1 MGHTLFCVLSLFLL
15 SALIHGNAEEPGSK
29 ATLTADK
36 TTIPVGGNV
45 TLSCSVDGSDDWT
58 FYFYRKMS
66 DSSQPQTMNNNG
78 PWSGTIG
85 PSEGGLYFCR
95 GGRGDPL
102 IFTSNSSELRIKKTA
117 ASASLTLHQTWN
129 QIFSGESIT
138 LTCNVQGGGGTEWTY
153 EWTPAKLNTRPT
165 HNEHVIDRATE
176 SDSGNYRCR
185 GKKDFSLTEWSN
197 VLTLTISADK
207 PKPTLT
213 ADKKT
218 IRAGES
224 VTLTC
229 SVDGSDGWKFYWYRR
244 LSDSSGH
251 ENMNNNGPWDRV
263 SVISEVGLHSCRG
276 GRGDP
281 LFITDFSNEV
291 RIEKIAASASLTL
304 QQNWNQIFSGESIT
318 LTCDI
323 QGGGGTE
330 WTYEW
335 TPAKL
340 NTPPTQNKHVIDRAT
355 ESDSGNY
362 WCRGKKDFSLTEWSN
377 VLTLTIS
384 ADKPKPTLTADKK
397 TIRAGER
404 VTLTCSVDGSDGW
417 KFYWYRRLSDS
428 SGHENMNNNGPW
440 DRVSVI
446 SEVGLYSCRGGRGDP
461 LFFTEFSNE
470 VRIEKIV
477 VSRRP
482 SWSPI
487 YSGEKITVT
496 CQIEGGTEW
505 TYEWTPAKLNTRP
518 THNEHVIDRATES
531 DSGNYRCRGKKDN
544 YFTEWSNVLTLTISA
559 DKPKPTLTADK
570 TTIQAGE
577 RVTLTCS
584 VDRWVGW
591 TFYWYRRLSD
601 SSGREDM
608 NNNGPWY
615 RVRVISEG
623 GLYSCRGGRGGRGG
637 RGDPLFFTKF
647 SNEVRI
653 EKIAAS
659 ASLTLQQNWNQI
671 FSGESITLTC
681 DIQGGGGT
689 EWTYEWTP
697 AKLNTPPTQNKH
709 VIDRATESD
718 SGNYRCRGKK
728 DNYFTEWSNVLTLT
742 ISADKPKPTLTADK
756 KTIRAGERVTLTC
769 SVDRWDGW
777 TFYWYRRLSDSSGR
791 EDMNNNG
798 PWDRVSV
805 ISEVGLYSCRGG
817 RGGRGDPL
825 FFTEFSNEVRIE
837 KIVVS
842 RRPSWSPIY
851 SGEKITVTCQIEG
864 GTEWTY
870 EWTPAK
876 LNTRPT
882 HNEHVIDRATES
894 DSGNYRCRGKKDN
907 YFTEWSNV
915 LTLTISA
922 DKPKPTLTADKT
934 TIQAGERVTLTC
946 SVDRWVGWTF
956 YWYRRLSD
964 SSGREDMNN
973 NGPWYR
979 VRVISEGGL
988 YSCRGGRGGRGGRG
1002 DPLFF
1007 TKFSNEVRIEKIVPT
1022 KVTVS
1027 RRPSWSHIYRGEKIT
1042 VTCQI
1047 EGGTEWTYEWT
1058 PAKLNTPP
1066 THNEH
1071 VIDRATESDSGNY
1084 WCRGKKDFSLTEWSN
1099 VLTLTISAK
1108 PKAHLRADS
1117 SDIPVGG
1124 SVTLTCSVKTS
1135 SGWKYFWYRGDKS
1148 SDPLITQ
1155 DAVSY
1160 SSDRISVSQEG
1171 LYWCRGG
1178 RGNPVYYT
1186 EYSDSVRINKNV
1198 PNKATVTLQH
1208 TWSQIF
1214 TDETITLTCEI
1225 TDRGDTEW
1233 EYEWRTPR
1241 SMKPPEQKEYEIRRV
1256 TSSHRGEYSCRARM
1270 KTAQQSSTDWSDVFT
1285 LTVSDKPQ
1293 PVLTV
1298 SPSWLSPGASV
1309 TLNCEVEHPSAGWRF
1324 YWYKTV
1330 PDLSDKY
1337 YRYYRYYRYELLP
1350 GRDNGTE
1357 QNSSI
1362 IHGQTHTAGY
1372 VCRAGRGDPVYYTHP
1387 SEPKF
1392 VWSGDVRPSASLTVN
1407 PDRVQHFT
1415 SDSVS
1420 LSCEGNS
1427 TEWTVRRFT
1436 DGGFLSHCYHWGTM
1450 TGSTC
1455 KISTSQS
1462 GTAVYWC
1469 ESGSGEF
1476 SNAVNI
1482 TVQHQFDIMLVSPVL
1497 PVTEGTSVTL
1507 GCKFKKEN
1515 VLSQVF
1521 FYKNDKL
1528 IQNDTRVELSIF
1540 AVSKSDEGVYKCKIK
1555 KNSQLWTSPQSWMS
1569 VKLVSAAESS
1579 SFPVPL
1585 IVGLVCGVLLIIL
1598 LLPLCCYRKIKDSR
1612 FLRSH
1617 STNQSSA
1624 TDHMINLSCQDR
1636 KHALPGDVCLYES
1649 IKDPEGTEYDDSR
1662 DVTYSSIELKNITN
1676 DDDTLMYTDV
1686 HFLNKGKA
1694 KKNKGT
1700 SSPAVADATI
1710 YSEVQPQITLGNNA
1724 EIK

>member
-1099 VLTLTISAK
+1099 VLTLTIS
-1108 PKAHLRADS
+1108 
-1117 SDIPVGG
+1117 
-1124 SVTLTCSVKTS
+1124 
-1135 SGWKYFWYRGDKS
+1135 
-1148 SDPLITQ
+1148 
-1155 DAVSY
+1155 
-1160 SSDRISVSQEG
+1160 
-1171 LYWCRGG
+1171 
-1178 RGNPVYYT
+1178 
-1186 EYSDSVRINKNV
+1186 
-1198 PNKATVTLQH
+1198 
-1208 TWSQIF
+1208 
-1214 TDETITLTCEI
+1214 
-1225 TDRGDTEW
+1225 
-1233 EYEWRTPR
+1233 
-1241 SMKPPEQKEYEIRRV
+1241 
-1256 TSSHRGEYSCRARM
+1256 
-1270 KTAQQSSTDWSDVFT
+1270 
-1285 LTVSDKPQ
+1285 DKPR
-1293 PVLTV
+1293 PVLTM

-1330 PDLSDKY
+1330 PDLSDK
-1337 YRYYRYYRYELLP
+1337 YYRYELLP

-1372 VCRAGRGDPVYYTHP
+1372 VCRAGRGDPVYYTDH

-1392 VWSGDVRPSASLTVN
+1392 VWSGDVHSSASLTVN

-1427 TEWTVRRFT
+1427 TEWTVRRFP
-1436 DGGFLSHCYHWGTM
+1436 DGGFLSHYYHWGTM

-1455 KISTSQS
+1455 KFSTSQS

-1476 SNAVNI
+1476 SNSVNI
-1482 TVQHQFDIMLVSPVL
+1482 TVHNTDIILVSPVH
-1497 PVTEGTSVTL
+1497 PVTEGESVTV
-1507 GCKFKKEN
+1507 GCKLRN
-1515 VLSQVF
+1515 TNDVSSVF
-1521 FYKNDKL
+1521 FYQNDKL
-1528 IQNDTRVELSIF
+1528 RQNDTRQELNIS
-1540 AVSKSDEGVYKCKIK
+1540 AVSKSDEGFYKCQSSGKE
-1555 KNSQLWTSPQSWMS
+1555 SPQSWLS
-1569 VKLVSAAESS
+1569 VKENTSS
-1579 SFPVPL
+1579 SFPVAL
-1585 IVGLVCGVLLIIL
+1585 IIGMVCGITFLIL
-1598 LLPLCCYRKIKDSR
+1598 LLLLCCYRQSKDSCFIR
-1612 FLRSH
+1612 HIQTEHTSH
-1617 STNQSSA
+1617 GSSTNERPHEYSSVVHGEA
-1624 TDHMINLSCQDR
+1624 CI
-1636 KHALPGDVCLYES
+1636 YES
-1649 IKDPEGTEYDDSR
+1649 IKDSENVENDESQ
-1662 DVTYSSIELKNITN
+1662 DVTYSVIELKLVGKKRKDHKPEESPVYSDVRIQTA
-1676 DDDTLMYTDV
+1676 DDGLMYAQINCPNKGEAKKKKGKHQNPEESPVYSDVKIGTTDDSLMYAQTNR
-1686 HFLNKGKA
+1686 HNKGKA
-1694 KKNKGT
+1694 RKKTAAKLHQH
-1700 SSPAVADATI
+1700 I
-1710 YSEVQPQITLGNNA
+1710 QQ
-1724 EIK
+1724 